1 VIITI
6 GILLLL
12 GAAVALLSR
21 GNAGAGTE
29 LEWDGY
35 LNRRLES
42 TERILGPMARSLGRS
57 GAVARMAEN
66 SKGTEQLRRLLE
78 LGGAFGGVLQIYW
91 SMQLAAV
98 VVGSFAV
105 AFSFLEGISGGARV
119 ILLTVGVLIAAWPYN
134 KARNEAKRKTE
145 IVLEQLPDFAE
156 LLLMTISSVSVP
168 QALAFTAE
176 RVDGVVAAD
185 LRELVRMLNGAG
197 RGREEQ
203 VFAIT
208 AARLGTTEGREF
220 VAALQSAYLEGTTA
234 AANIRAQVENLR
246 MLKYQQQRGRAKR
259 LPVTLVVTFAVH
271 FMPLLFILSF
281 LPVIGAL
288 SGLG

>member
-1 VIITI
+1 MIITI

-21 GNAGAGTE
+21 GNAGADTE

-57 GAVARMAEN
+57 GAVTRMVEN

-98 VVGSFAV
+98 VVGSFAI

-119 ILLTVGVLIAAWPYN
+119 ILLTVGVLVAAWPYN

-168 QALAFTAE
+168 QALAFTAD
-176 RVDGVVAAD
+176 RVEGVVAAD

-220 VAALQSAYLEGTTA
+220 IAALQSSYLEGTTA
-234 AANIRAQVENLR
+234 AANIRAQVVNLR

>member
-1 VIITI
+1 MIITI
-6 GILLLL
+6 GIVLLLL
-12 GAAVALLSR
+12 AAVALLSR
-21 GNAGAGTE
+21 GNGGAVSE

-57 GAVARMAEN
+57 GAVARMSEN
-66 SKGTEQLRRLLE
+66 NRGTEQLRRLLE
-78 LGGAFGGVLQIYW
+78 LGGAFGGSLQIYW

-98 VVGSFAV
+98 VAGSFAI
-105 AFSFLEGISGGARV
+105 AFAFLEGLSGGARIV
-119 ILLTVGVLIAAWPYN
+119 LLAVGALVAAWPYN
-134 KARNEAKRKTE
+134 KARSDAKRKTE
-145 IVLEQLPDFAE
+145 IVLEQLPEFAE

-176 RVDGVVAAD
+176 RVEGAVAAD

-203 VFAIT
+203 VFAVT

>member
-1 VIITI
+1 MIITI
-6 GILLLL
+6 GIILLLL
-12 GAAVALLSR
+12 AAVGLLSR
-21 GNAGAGTE
+21 GPHGSTTE

-42 TERILGPMARSLGRS
+42 TERILGPMARSLARS
-57 GAVARMAEN
+57 GAVARIAETG
-66 SKGTEQLRRLLE
+66 KGSEQLRRLLE
-78 LGGAFGGVLQIYW
+78 LGGAFSGSLQIYW
-91 SMQLAAV
+91 SMQLASIV
-98 VVGSFAV
+98 IGSFAV
-105 AFSFLEGISGGARV
+105 AFAFLEGLSTGARV
-119 ILLTVGVLIAAWPYN
+119 VLLAVGALVAAWPYN
-134 KARNEAKRKTE
+134 KARSDARRKTE
-145 IVLEQLPDFAE
+145 IVLEQLPEFAE

-168 QALAFTAE
+168 QALNFTAD
-176 RVDGVVAAD
+176 RVEGSVAAD

-203 VFAIT
+203 VFAVT

-220 VAALQSAYLEGTTA
+220 VAALRSAYLEGTTA

-246 MLKYQQQRGRAKR
+246 MLRYQQQRGRAKR
-259 LPVTLVVTFAVH
+259 LPVTLVVTFALH

-288 SGLG
+288 AGLG

>member
-1 VIITI
+1 MIVTVGII
-6 GILLLL
+6 LVLV
-12 GAAVALLSR
+12 AALALLVR
-21 GNAGAGTE
+21 GTPSKEAE

-35 LNRRLES
+35 LTRRRES
-42 TERILGPMARSLGRS
+42 TERLLGPMARSLGRS

-66 SKGTEQLRRLLE
+66 GKGSDSLRRLLE
-78 LGGAFGGVLQIYW
+78 LGGAFGGSAQIYW
-91 SMQLAAV
+91 SMQLAAC
-98 VVGSFAV
+98 VVGAFALS
-105 AFSFLEGISGGARV
+105 FSFLEGLGGGAR
-119 ILLTVGVLIAAWPYN
+119 LLLVGSAVLVAAWPYN
-134 KARNEAKRKTE
+134 KVRSEARRKTE
-145 IVLEQLPDFAE
+145 IVLEQLPEFAE

-176 RVDGVVAAD
+176 RVSGPVASD

-203 VFAIT
+203 VFAVT

-220 VAALQSAYLEGTTA
+220 VSALQSAYLEGTTA
-234 AANIRAQVENLR
+234 AANIRSQVENLR
-246 MLKYQQQRGRAKR
+246 MLKHQNQRARAKR
-259 LPVTLVVTFAVH
+259 LPVTLVVTFALH
-271 FMPLLFILSF
+271 FMPLLFVLSF

>member
-1 VIITI
+1 VIVTV
-6 GILLLL
+6 GIVLVLL
-12 GAAVALLSR
+12 AAVALLSR
-21 GNAGAGTE
+21 GKTE
-29 LEWDGY
+29 PENQAAWDGY

-66 SKGTEQLRRLLE
+66 GKGSEALRKTLE
-78 LGGAFGGVLQIYW
+78 LGGAFGGSLQIFW
-91 SMQLAAV
+91 SMQLAALV
-98 VVGSFAV
+98 AGAFAI
-105 AFSFLEGISGGARV
+105 AFSFLDGLGSGTRLV
-119 ILLTVGVLIAAWPYN
+119 LVGVGGLVAAWPYN
-134 KARNEAKRKTE
+134 KARSDARRKTD

-168 QALAFTAE
+168 QALEFTAD
-176 RVDGVVAAD
+176 RVEGTVAAD
-185 LRELVRMLNGAG
+185 LRELVRMLNGGG

-203 VFAIT
+203 VFAVT
-208 AARLGTTEGREF
+208 AARLGTAEGREF
-220 VAALQSAYLEGTTA
+220 VSALKSSYLEGVGA

-246 MLKYQQQRGRAKR
+246 MLKYQRQRGKAKR

-281 LPVIGAL
+281 LPVLGAL
-288 SGLG
+288 AGLG

>member
-1 VIITI
+1 MIITI

>member
-1 VIITI
+1 MIITV
-6 GILLLL
+6 GIVLLLI
-12 GAAVALLSR
+12 AVVALLSR
-21 GNAGAGTE
+21 GGGTGTE

-57 GAVARMAEN
+57 GAVARMSEN
-66 SKGTEQLRRLLE
+66 GRGSEQLRRLLE
-78 LGGAFGGVLQIYW
+78 LGGAFGGSLQIYW

-98 VVGSFAV
+98 VAGSFAI
-105 AFSFLEGISGGARV
+105 AFAFLEGMSGGARV
-119 ILLTVGVLIAAWPYN
+119 VLLAVGALVAAWPYN
-134 KARNEAKRKTE
+134 KAHSDAKRKTE
-145 IVLEQLPDFAE
+145 IVLEQLPEFAE

-176 RVDGVVAAD
+176 RVEGAVAAD

-203 VFAIT
+203 VFAVT

-220 VAALQSAYLEGTTA
+220 VAALKSAYLEGTTA

-246 MLKYQQQRGRAKR
+246 MLRFQQQRGRAKR
-259 LPVTLVVTFAVH
+259 LPVTLVVTFALH
-271 FMPLLFILSF
+271 FMPLLFIIAF

-288 SGLG
+288 AGLG

>member
-1 VIITI
+1 MIITI
-6 GILLLL
+6 GVVLVIL
-12 GAAVALLSR
+12 AAMAILSR
-21 GNAGAGTE
+21 GKRVPETE

-57 GAVARMAEN
+57 GAVARMADN
-66 SKGTEQLRRLLE
+66 SRSSESLRRLLE
-78 LGGAFGGVLQIYW
+78 LGGSFGGSLQIYW

-98 VVGSFAV
+98 VVGAFAL
-105 AFSFLEGISGGARV
+105 AFSFLEGLSSGARI
-119 ILLTVGVLIAAWPYN
+119 ILVGVGVLAAAWPYN
-134 KARNEAKRKTE
+134 KLRNDARRKTD
-145 IVLEQLPDFAE
+145 IVLEQLPEFAE

-168 QALAFTAE
+168 QALLFTAE
-176 RVDGVVAAD
+176 RVEGPVAAD

-203 VFAIT
+203 VFAVT
-208 AARLGTTEGREF
+208 ASRLGTTEGREF
-220 VAALQSAYLEGTTA
+220 VSALQSAYLEGTTA

-246 MLKYQQQRGRAKR
+246 MLKFQKQRGRAKR

>member
-1 VIITI
+1 MIITI

-91 SMQLAAV
+91 AMQLAAV
-98 VVGSFAV
+98 VVGSFAI

-134 KARNEAKRKTE
+134 KVRNEAKRKTE

-168 QALAFTAE
+168 QALAFTAD
-176 RVDGVVAAD
+176 RVEGVVAAD

-220 VAALQSAYLEGTTA
+220 VAALQSSYLEGTTA
-234 AANIRAQVENLR
+234 AANIRAQVVNLR

>member
-1 VIITI
+1 MIITV
-6 GILLLL
+6 GIVLLLL
-12 GAAVALLSR
+12 AAVSLLSR
-21 GNAGAGTE
+21 GDGRNVSE

-57 GAVARMAEN
+57 GAVARMADN
-66 SKGTEQLRRLLE
+66 SRGTEQLRRLLE
-78 LGGAFGGVLQIYW
+78 LGGAFSGSLQIYW

-98 VVGSFAV
+98 VAGSFAI
-105 AFSFLEGISGGARV
+105 AFAFLEGISGAARV
-119 ILLTVGVLIAAWPYN
+119 VLLAVGALIAVWPYN
-134 KARNEAKRKTE
+134 KARSDAKRKTE
-145 IVLEQLPDFAE
+145 IVLEQLPEFAE

-176 RVDGVVAAD
+176 RVEGAVAAD

-203 VFAIT
+203 VFAVT

-246 MLKYQQQRGRAKR
+246 MLRHQQQRGKAKR